1 MNMIEIWKK
10 RVRLHQKKMMRYMK
24 YVFNDHFVLV
34 CLFLI
39 GALGYAY
46 SNFLK
51 SLAGD
56 FIWGRPIV
64 LVIFVLLIL
73 TGKLATLIQP
83 ADAVFLLPK
92 EEQMKDYFK
101 GAKMYSS
108 LLPSFIIVLITAF
121 LMPLLVATTTLTFFD
136 MVYFIVMLLMLKN

>member
-51 SLAGD
+51 LSRRFYLGSAHCVSYFC
-56 FIWGRPIV
+56 FIDSNWKISNLDSTSRCC
-64 LVIFVLLIL
+64 IL
-73 TGKLATLIQP
+73 TTKRR
-83 ADAVFLLPK
+83 ADEGLF
-92 EEQMKDYFK
+92 QR
-101 GAKMYSS
+101 S
-108 LLPSFIIVLITAF
+108 
-121 LMPLLVATTTLTFFD
+121 
-136 MVYFIVMLLMLKN
+136 KNV